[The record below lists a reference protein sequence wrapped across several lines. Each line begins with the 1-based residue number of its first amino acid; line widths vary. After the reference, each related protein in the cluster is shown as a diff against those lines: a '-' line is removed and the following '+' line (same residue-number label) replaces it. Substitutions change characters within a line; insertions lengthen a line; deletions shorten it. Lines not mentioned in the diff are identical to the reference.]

1 MGKDWRFG
9 QKTRCKLSAP
19 RTKKY
24 RIKNLQLIKKKSDI
38 NNSCNDQENT
48 HLPVSENVTINEN
61 NIELPTVTRT
71 KTNDLKFMNAES
83 SYHDNFAFQTKS
95 FFASTPLNTKLF
107 TEVLGEENN
116 SAEINNSFNCLDG
129 RRLVNIRYI
138 FESIQSIR
146 HQGFDCSFRDL
157 EFTKEKRKGFCSTFC
172 FTCKVCG
179 SIENINSENPSD
191 NININ
196 VNMAVV
202 SAVVSAVVNTGQGYA
217 QLEEF
222 AATLNMPVISNRMYQ
237 EMHSKVFHYTHKMAL
252 EGMLLAGKE
261 EGRLAVE
268 RGDVDQQG
276 RPKIAVVADGA
287 WSKRSYRTN
296 YNALSGVACIIGAVT
311 KKVIFFGV
319 RNKFCCVCFSA
330 KKLDKEAGPH
340 SCFLNWD
347 GPSTAMEAD
356 IIVDGFKHSLE
367 MHNVIYSQL
376 IGDGDS
382 SVMKRLRIAKPY
394 GPNCIVKKVECSN
407 HLLRNYINRLRD
419 LTNKRKNSKG
429 EPIPGYLR
437 KIIQT
442 RLLRL
447 RYAVTEAVKYNQ
459 QLQTNIP
466 YETRLMVLKSDLV
479 NGPNHVFGDHTNCR
493 QYFCQGTKE
502 GEDNLVDELKRFELW
517 DDITRARNL
526 LTYHTESLMYNFNN
540 NAAEL
545 YNSILAKFIGGK
557 RVNFSHK
564 GSYELRCNAAVTA
577 YNEGANR
584 LSSFNKQITDKS
596 PGMYTKHYIKKSERR
611 IENHNRR
618 RCLFKTTERPKTA
631 VKPLTNT
638 GPDENYG
645 NVLHDPFLD
654 LTESQIEEH
663 KREYLNKLSLS
674 KSQIKMLEMRTRRQH
689 QCEEWYIER
698 KKRLTA
704 SIFGKVCKMRDKTSR
719 AKTVNDILFG
729 TFTGNAATRFNC

>member
-1 MGKDWRFG
+1 MFILWSNRSMF
-9 QKTRCKLSAP
+9 
-19 RTKKY
+19 
-24 RIKNLQLIKKKSDI
+24 NLLLKSDKDH
-38 NNSCNDQENT
+38 SCDDQGNA
-48 HLPVSENVTINEN
+48 HLSVSENILTDN
-61 NIELPTVTRT
+61 NTIELTTISRT
-71 KTNDLKFMNAES
+71 NTNDVEFINAES
-83 SYHDNFAFQTKS
+83 LYHDNFTSQTKS
-95 FFASTPLNTKLF
+95 FFASTLFNTKLL
-107 TEVLGEENN
+107 TEVVEQENN
-116 SAEINNSFNCLDG
+116 STEVNNAFDSLNG

-138 FESIQSIR
+138 FESIQSIK
-146 HQGFDCSFRDL
+146 HQGFDCTFHDL
-157 EFTKEKRKGFCSTFC
+157 EFTKEKRKGFFSTFC
-172 FTCKVCG
+172 FTCKLCG
-179 SIENINSENPSD
+179 LKETINSEDPSD

-196 VNMAVV
+196 TNV
-202 SAVVSAVVNTGQGYA
+202 AVVSAVVNTGQGYG

-237 EMHSKVFHYTHKMAL
+237 GMHSKVFHYTHKIAL
-252 EGMLLAGKE
+252 DGMLLAGKE

-268 RGDVDQQG
+268 RGDVDQDG

-296 YNALSGVACIIGAVT
+296 YNALSAVACIIGAVT

-330 KKLDKEAGPH
+330 KKLDKEPGPH
-340 SCFLNWD
+340 HCFLNWD

-356 IIVDGFKHSLE
+356 IIVDGFKHGLE
-367 MHNVIYSQL
+367 MHNLIYSQL

-394 GPNCIVKKVECSN
+394 EPNCIVQKVECTN

-419 LTNKRKNSKG
+419 LTSKRKNSKD

-447 RYAVTEAVKYNQ
+447 RYVVTEAVKYNR
-459 QLQTNIP
+459 QLQN
-466 YETRLMVLKSDLV
+466 LV

-517 DDITRARNL
+517 DDIIRARNL

-557 RVNFSHK
+557 RINFSHK
-564 GSYELRCNAAVTA
+564 GSYELRCNAAVTT

-596 PGMYTKHYIKKSERR
+596 PGMYTKQYIKKIAKR
-611 IENHNRR
+611 IENHSRR
-618 RCLFKTTERPKTA
+618 RCLFKTSERTKTA
-631 VKPLTNT
+631 AKPLTNT

-645 NVLHDPFLD
+645 NV
-654 LTESQIEEH
+654 
-663 KREYLNKLSLS
+663 
-674 KSQIKMLEMRTRRQH
+674 
-689 QCEEWYIER
+689 
-698 KKRLTA
+698 
-704 SIFGKVCKMRDKTSR
+704 
-719 AKTVNDILFG
+719 
-729 TFTGNAATRFNC
+729 